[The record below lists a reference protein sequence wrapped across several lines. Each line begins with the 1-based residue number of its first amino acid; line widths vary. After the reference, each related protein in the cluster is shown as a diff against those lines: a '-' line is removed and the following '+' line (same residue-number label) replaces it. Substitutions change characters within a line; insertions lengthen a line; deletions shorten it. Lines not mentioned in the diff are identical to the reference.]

1 MAFEYQGFA
10 TLGVNLN
17 RQKYGPLDISN
28 VFNSQGDLDYYLSK
42 GTNIENVSEY
52 WYKSETEKVIPYP
65 YAGQIVALVENGK
78 VNVYVLE
85 EKEDGTFKTAEI
97 GGTVLVDDSSISSS
111 DDGQIKIKN
120 FNEQYY
126 KYVAAEGDVAAH
138 YTLVD
143 GFKEGLEPKVR
154 MVSAGNYEIAWYEPN
169 PTTVEGLSS
178 QIASLNQ
185 SVGTLSGQVGGIQT
199 TVNDHDRRIDEIVED
214 VNTNTSDISGLKG
227 LTSAHQ
233 SKLATIDE
241 NADVNVIESVE
252 IAGVALDVDADK
264 KASISKE
271 DLANALSLG
280 SAAYSSADSFATPDS
295 VSTAQGIAEDALE
308 QAKTNKGAISN
319 INSTISGLATK
330 QEVSDLETSLNTNIG
345 KKVDQ
350 TAYDTKISS
359 IEGSVQGVTN
369 AVGNVTASVN
379 VLVGQDTNKSAR
391 TIASEEVAKIVAN
404 APEAYDTLKEIA
416 DYIATDASGAAEL
429 SNKVTQNSEDI
440 SKLREDLTNESTT
453 RTNAISGINS
463 SIEGLTSRVEGNE
476 GSIKT
481 LNTEINGLKTRDG
494 ELADLIQG
502 NTNEIAKKVSIE
514 EGKSLV
520 DNELISKLEG
530 VAEGAEV
537 NYVKS
542 VKTGEL
548 VVSGAGELSIVQIEQ
563 DKVVGLV
570 NALSNAG
577 KVNSVIVG
585 ETEILPVDKKVTIP
599 YASSE
604 VAGVVKPVG
613 NEFIMANGNLSINK
627 INVNKLEQTTGEE
640 LILDGGNA

>member
-52 WYKSETEKVIPYP
+52 WYKSETEKVVPYP

-97 GGTVLVDDSSISSS
+97 GGTVLVDDSSIEQS

-120 FNEQYY
+120 FNKQYY
-126 KYVAAEGDVAAH
+126 KYIAAEGDVAAH

-178 QIASLNQ
+178 QITSLNQ

-252 IAGVALDVDADK
+252 VAGVALDVDADK

-280 SAAYSSADSFATPDS
+280 SAAYSSTDAFATPDS

-308 QAKTNKGAISN
+308 QANTNKGAISN

-476 GSIKT
+476 GSIET

-548 VVSGAGELSIVQIEQ
+548 VVNGAGELSIVQIEQ
-563 DKVVGLV
+563 DKVAGLV

-627 INVNKLEQTTGEE
+627 INVNKLEQTAGEE

>member
-52 WYKSETEKVIPYP
+52 WYKSETEKIVPYP

-308 QAKTNKGAISN
+308 QANTNKGAISN

-330 QEVSDLETSLNTNIG
+330 EEVSDLETSLNTNIG

-369 AVGNVTASVN
+369 AVGKVTASVN

-476 GSIKT
+476 GSIET

>member
-111 DDGQIKIKN
+111 EDGQIKIKN

-178 QIASLNQ
+178 QITSLNQ
-185 SVGTLSGQVGGIQT
+185 SVGTLSGQVSGIQT

-369 AVGNVTASVN
+369 AVGNVTANVN

-429 SNKVTQNSEDI
+429 SNKVTQNSKDI

-476 GSIKT
+476 GSIET

>member
-52 WYKSETEKVIPYP
+52 WYKSATEKVVPYP
-65 YAGQIVALVENGK
+65 YAGQVVALVENGN

-97 GGTVLVDDSSISSS
+97 GGTVLVDESSIEQG

-126 KYVAAEGDVAAH
+126 KYIAAEGDVAAH

-178 QIASLNQ
+178 QITSLSQ

-199 TVNDHDRRIDEIVED
+199 TIDEHDRAIDDIVDD
-214 VNTNTSDISGLKG
+214 VNTHSTDISGLKG
-227 LTSAHQ
+227 LTNAHQ
-233 SKLATIDE
+233 AKLATIDE
-241 NADVNVIESVE
+241 NADVNVIESVDV
-252 IAGVALDVDADK
+252 AGVTLDVDANK
-264 KASISKE
+264 KASISKD
-271 DLANALSLG
+271 DLKGALGLG
-280 SAAYSSADSFATPDS
+280 SAAYSSADAFATPDS
-295 VSTAQGIAEDALE
+295 VSTAKGIAEDALE
-308 QAKTNKGAISN
+308 QANTNKGAIAN
-319 INSTISGLATK
+319 INTTISGLATK
-330 QEVSDLETSLNTNIG
+330 QEVTDLETSLNTNIN

-350 TAYDTKISS
+350 SAYDTKIST

-369 AVGNVTASVN
+369 AVGNVTANVN
-379 VLVGQDTNKSAR
+379 VLVGQDANKSAR
-391 TIASEEVAKIVAN
+391 TIASEEVAKIIAN

-416 DYIATDASGAAEL
+416 DYIATDATGAAEL
-429 SNKVTQNSEDI
+429 SNKVTQNTEDI

-463 SIEGLTSRVEGNE
+463 SIEGLESRIKDNE
-476 GSIKT
+476 DGISSLGT
-481 LNTEINGLKTRDG
+481 DVAGLKTKDG
-494 ELADLIQG
+494 ELTELIQA
-502 NTNEIAKKVSIE
+502 NATEIAKKVSIE

-520 DNELISKLEG
+520 DNELISKLKG

-563 DKVVGLV
+563 DKVAGLV

-627 INVNKLEQTTGEE
+627 INVNKLEQTAGEE

>member
-28 VFNSQGDLDYYLSK
+28 VFSSQGDLDYYLSK
-42 GTNIENVSEY
+42 GANTDNVSEY
-52 WYKSETEKVIPYP
+52 WYKSETEKVVPYP
-65 YAGQIVALVENGK
+65 YAGQVVALVTNGK

-85 EKEDGTFKTAEI
+85 EKPDGTFKTAEI
-97 GGTVLVDDSSISSS
+97 GGKVLVDNSSISSL

-126 KYVAAEGDVAAH
+126 KYVAAEGGNESH

-143 GFKEGLEPKVR
+143 GFKEGLEPKVK

-169 PTTVEGLSS
+169 PTTIEGLSS
-178 QIASLNQ
+178 QITSLNQ
-185 SVGTLSGQVGGIQT
+185 SVSTISGQVGSIQT
-199 TVNDHDRRIDEIVED
+199 TVNEHDRLLDEIVAD

-227 LTSAHQ
+227 LTNAHQ
-233 SKLATIDE
+233 AKLATIEE

-252 IAGVALDVDADK
+252 VAGVALDVDATK

-271 DLANALSLG
+271 NLATALNLG
-280 SAAYSSADSFATPDS
+280 SAAYASADSFATPES
-295 VSTAQGIAEDALE
+295 VATAKSIADDALK
-308 QAKTNKGAISN
+308 QANTNKGAIAS

-330 QEVSDLETSLNTNIG
+330 QEVTNLEETLNTSIS

-350 TAYDTKISS
+350 AAYDTKISA
-359 IEGSVQGVTN
+359 IEGNIQGATN
-369 AVGNVTASVN
+369 AIGNVTAKVN
-379 VLVGQDTNKSAR
+379 VLVGEDANKSAR
-391 TIASEEVAKIVAN
+391 TIASEEVAKIVAD

-416 DYIATDASGAAEL
+416 DYISTDKTGAAEL
-429 SNKVTQNSEDI
+429 SNKINQNTQDI
-440 SKLREDLTNESTT
+440 SKLREDLTTESTV
-453 RTNAISGINS
+453 RANAISNINS
-463 SIEGLTSRVEGNE
+463 SIEGLTTKVTTNE
-476 GSIKT
+476 GSISS
-481 LNTEINGLKTRDG
+481 LNTEIGNLKTRDG

-502 NTNEIAKKVSIE
+502 NTNEIAKKVTAE

-520 DNELISKLEG
+520 RNELISKLEG
-530 VAEGAEV
+530 VQEGAEV

-548 VVSGAGELSIVQIEQ
+548 VVSGEGELSVVQIEQ
-563 DKVVGLV
+563 DKVAGLV
-570 NALSNAG
+570 NALANAG

-585 ETEILPVDKKVTIP
+585 EKEILPVDKKVTIP

-604 VAGVVKPVG
+604 IAGVVKPVG
-613 NEFIMANGNLSINK
+613 NEFVMASGNLSINK
-627 INVNKLEQTTGEE
+627 VNVNKLEQTPGEE

>member
-52 WYKSETEKVIPYP
+52 WYKSATEKVVPYP
-65 YAGQIVALVENGK
+65 YAGQVVALVENGK

-85 EKEDGTFKTAEI
+85 EKEDGTYKTAEI
-97 GGTVLVDDSSISSS
+97 GGSVLVDDASIVN

-143 GFKEGLEPKVR
+143 GFKDGLEPKVR

-178 QIASLNQ
+178 QITSLSQ

-199 TVNDHDRRIDEIVED
+199 TVNELDGAIDDIIED
-214 VNTNTSDISGLKG
+214 VNTHSTDISGLKG
-227 LTSAHQ
+227 LTNAHQ
-233 SKLATIDE
+233 AKLATIDE
-241 NADVNVIESVE
+241 NADVNVIESVAV
-252 IAGVALDVDADK
+252 AGVTLDVDADK
-264 KASISKE
+264 KASISKD
-271 DLANALSLG
+271 DLKSALGLG

-295 VSTAQGIAEDALE
+295 VATAKGIAEDALE
-308 QAKTNKGAISN
+308 QANTNKGAIAN
-319 INSTISGLATK
+319 INSNLNGLATK
-330 QEVSDLETSLNTNIG
+330 QEVTDLETSLNTNIS

-350 TAYDTKISS
+350 SAYDSKISS

-369 AVGNVTASVN
+369 AVGNVTANVN
-379 VLVGQDTNKSAR
+379 VLVGQDVNKSAR
-391 TIASEEVAKIVAN
+391 TIASEEVAKIIAE

-416 DYIATDASGAAEL
+416 DYIASDTSGAAEL
-429 SNKVTQNSEDI
+429 SNKVNQNIEDI
-440 SKLREDLTNESTT
+440 SKLREDLTTESTT
-453 RTNAISGINS
+453 RTSAISNINT
-463 SIEGLTSRVEGNE
+463 SIGGLESRVKANE
-476 GSIKT
+476 DNIGT
-481 LNTEINGLKTRDG
+481 LNTDVTGLRTRDG
-494 ELADLIQG
+494 ELTELIQA
-502 NTNEIAKKVSIE
+502 NATEIAKKVSIE

-542 VKTGEL
+542 VKSGEL

-563 DKVVGLV
+563 DKVAGLV
-570 NALSNAG
+570 NALASAG

-604 VAGVVKPVG
+604 VAGVVRPVG

-627 INVNKLEQTTGEE
+627 INVNKLEQTAGEE

>member
-42 GTNIENVSEY
+42 GANIENVSEY
-52 WYKSETEKVIPYP
+52 WYKSETEKVVPYP

-97 GGTVLVDDSSISSS
+97 GGTVLVDDSSLSSS
-111 DDGQIKIKN
+111 ADGQIKIKN

-126 KYVAAEGDVAAH
+126 KYVAAEGDNEAH

-143 GFKEGLEPKVR
+143 GFKDGLEPKVK

-178 QIASLNQ
+178 QITSLNQ
-185 SVGTLSGQVGGIQT
+185 SVSTLSGQVSGIQT
-199 TVNDHDRRIDEIVED
+199 TVNDHDSILDEIVAD
-214 VNTNTSDISGLKG
+214 VNTNTSDITGLKG
-227 LTSAHQ
+227 LTTAHQ
-233 SKLATIDE
+233 TKLATIEE

-252 IAGVALDVDADK
+252 VAGVALDVDSNK

-271 DLANALSLG
+271 DLATALKLG
-280 SAAYSSADSFATPDS
+280 SAAYAAADSFATPES
-295 VSTAQGIAEDALE
+295 VTTAKGIADDALE
-308 QAKTNKGAISN
+308 QANTNKGAIAS

-330 QEVSDLETSLNTNIG
+330 QEVTDLEETLTTSIS

-350 TAYDTKISS
+350 TAYDTKIST
-359 IEGSVQGVTN
+359 IEGNIQGTTN
-369 AVGNVTASVN
+369 AVGNVTAKVN
-379 VLVGQDTNKSAR
+379 VLVGEDTNKSAR
-391 TIASEEVAKIVAN
+391 TIASEEVAKIVAS

-416 DYIATDASGAAEL
+416 DYIATDQTGAAEL
-429 SNKVTQNSEDI
+429 SNKINQNTQDI
-440 SKLREDLTNESTT
+440 SQLREDLTTESTT
-453 RTNAISGINS
+453 RASAISNINS
-463 SIEGLTSRVEGNE
+463 SIEDLTTKVTANV
-476 GSIKT
+476 GSVAN
-481 LNTEINGLKTRDG
+481 LNTEISGLKTKDG
-494 ELADLIQG
+494 ELAKLIQG
-502 NTNEIAKKVSIE
+502 NADEIAKKVTAE

-520 DNELISKLEG
+520 SNELISKLEG
-530 VAEGAEV
+530 IEEGAEA
-537 NYVKS
+537 NYIKS
-542 VKTGEL
+542 VKTGEF

-563 DKVVGLV
+563 DKVAGLV

-585 ETEILPVDKKVTIP
+585 ETEMLPVDKKVTIP

-613 NEFIMANGNLSINK
+613 NEFIMANGKLSINK
-627 INVNKLEQTTGEE
+627 INVNKLEQTAGEE

>member
-185 SVGTLSGQVGGIQT
+185 SVGTLSGQVSGIQT
-199 TVNDHDRRIDEIVED
+199 TVNDHDRRIDEIVDD

-252 IAGVALDVDADK
+252 VAGVALDVDTDK

-330 QEVSDLETSLNTNIG
+330 EEVSDLETSLNTNIG

-476 GSIKT
+476 GSIET

-570 NALSNAG
+570 SALSNAG

>member
-178 QIASLNQ
+178 QITSLNQ
-185 SVGTLSGQVGGIQT
+185 SVGTLSGQVSGIQT
-199 TVNDHDRRIDEIVED
+199 TVNDHGRLIDEIVED

-252 IAGVALDVDADK
+252 IAGVALDVDTDK

-330 QEVSDLETSLNTNIG
+330 EEVSDLETSLNTNIG

-476 GSIKT
+476 GSIET

-502 NTNEIAKKVSIE
+502 NTNEIAKKVSVE

>member
-52 WYKSETEKVIPYP
+52 WYKSATEKVVPYP
-65 YAGQIVALVENGK
+65 YAGQVVALVENGN

-97 GGTVLVDDSSISSS
+97 GGTVLVDESSIAQA

-126 KYVAAEGDVAAH
+126 KYIAAEGDMAAH

-178 QIASLNQ
+178 QITSLSQ

-199 TVNDHDRRIDEIVED
+199 TIDEHDRTIDDIIDD
-214 VNTNTSDISGLKG
+214 VNTHSTDISGLKG
-227 LTSAHQ
+227 LTNAHQ
-233 SKLATIDE
+233 AKLATIDE
-241 NADVNVIESVE
+241 NADVNVIESIE

-264 KASISKE
+264 KASISKD
-271 DLANALSLG
+271 DLKSALGLG
-280 SAAYSSADSFATPDS
+280 SAAYSSADAFATPDS
-295 VSTAQGIAEDALE
+295 VSTAKGIAEDALE
-308 QAKTNKGAISN
+308 QANTNKGAIAN
-319 INSTISGLATK
+319 INTTISGLATK
-330 QEVSDLETSLNTNIG
+330 QEVTDLETSLNTNIN

-350 TAYDTKISS
+350 SAYDSKISA

-369 AVGNVTASVN
+369 AVGNVTANVN
-379 VLVGQDTNKSAR
+379 VLVGQDANKSAR
-391 TIASEEVAKIVAN
+391 TIASEEVAKIIAN

-416 DYIATDASGAAEL
+416 DYIATDATGAAEL
-429 SNKVTQNSEDI
+429 SNKVTQNTEDI

-463 SIEGLTSRVEGNE
+463 SIEGLESRIKDNE
-476 GSIKT
+476 DGISSLGT
-481 LNTEINGLKTRDG
+481 DVAGLKTKDG
-494 ELADLIQG
+494 ELTELIQA
-502 NTNEIAKKVSIE
+502 NATEIAKKVSIE

-542 VKTGEL
+542 VKSGEL

-563 DKVVGLV
+563 DKVAGLV
-570 NALSNAG
+570 NALASAG

-627 INVNKLEQTTGEE
+627 INVNKLEQTAGEE

>member
-52 WYKSETEKVIPYP
+52 WYKSATEKVVPYP
-65 YAGQIVALVENGK
+65 YAGQVVALVENGN

-97 GGTVLVDDSSISSS
+97 GGTVLVDESSIEQS

-126 KYVAAEGDVAAH
+126 KYIAAEGDVAAH

-178 QIASLNQ
+178 QITSLSQ
-185 SVGTLSGQVGGIQT
+185 SVGTLAGQVGGIQT
-199 TVNDHDRRIDEIVED
+199 TIDEHDRTIDDIIDD
-214 VNTNTSDISGLKG
+214 VNTHSTDISGLKG
-227 LTSAHQ
+227 LTNAHQ
-233 SKLATIDE
+233 AKLATIDE

-252 IAGVALDVDADK
+252 VAGVALDVDADK
-264 KASISKE
+264 KASISKD
-271 DLANALSLG
+271 DLKSALGLG
-280 SAAYSSADSFATPDS
+280 SAAYSSADAFATPDS
-295 VSTAQGIAEDALE
+295 VSTAKGIAEDALE
-308 QAKTNKGAISN
+308 QANTNKGAIAN

-369 AVGNVTASVN
+369 AVGNVTANVN
-379 VLVGQDTNKSAR
+379 VLVGQDANKSAR
-391 TIASEEVAKIVAN
+391 TIASEEVAKIIAN

-416 DYIATDASGAAEL
+416 DYIATDVTGAAEL
-429 SNKVTQNSEDI
+429 SNKVTQNTEDI

-463 SIEGLTSRVEGNE
+463 SIEGLESRIKDNE
-476 GSIKT
+476 DGISSLGT
-481 LNTEINGLKTRDG
+481 DVAGLKTKDG
-494 ELADLIQG
+494 ELTELIQA
-502 NTNEIAKKVSIE
+502 NATEIAKKVSIE

-520 DNELISKLEG
+520 NNELISKLEG

-563 DKVVGLV
+563 DKVAGLV

-627 INVNKLEQTTGEE
+627 INVNKLEQTAGEE

>member
-42 GTNIENVSEY
+42 GANTDNVSEY
-52 WYKSETEKVIPYP
+52 WYKSETEKVVPYP
-65 YAGQIVALVENGK
+65 YAGQVVALVENGK

-97 GGTVLVDDSSISSS
+97 GGTVLVDDSSLSSS
-111 DDGQIKIKN
+111 ADGQIKIKN

-126 KYVAAEGDVAAH
+126 KYVAAEGDNEAH

-143 GFKEGLEPKVR
+143 GFKDGLEPKVK

-178 QIASLNQ
+178 QITSLNQ
-185 SVGTLSGQVGGIQT
+185 SVSTLSGQVSGIQT
-199 TVNDHDRRIDEIVED
+199 TVNDHDTLLDEIVAD
-214 VNTNTSDISGLKG
+214 VNTNTSDITGLKG
-227 LTSAHQ
+227 LTTAHQ
-233 SKLATIDE
+233 TKLATIEE

-252 IAGVALDVDADK
+252 VAGVALDVDSNK

-271 DLANALSLG
+271 DLATALKLG
-280 SAAYSSADSFATPDS
+280 SAAYAAADSFATPES
-295 VSTAQGIAEDALE
+295 VTTAKGIADDALE
-308 QAKTNKGAISN
+308 QANTNKGAIAS

-330 QEVSDLETSLNTNIG
+330 QEVTDLEETLTTSIS

-350 TAYDTKISS
+350 TAYDTKIST
-359 IEGSVQGVTN
+359 IEGNIQGTTN
-369 AVGNVTASVN
+369 AVGNVTAKVN
-379 VLVGQDTNKSAR
+379 VLVGEDTNKSAR
-391 TIASEEVAKIVAN
+391 TIASEEVAKIVAS

-416 DYIATDASGAAEL
+416 DYIATDQTGAAEL
-429 SNKVTQNSEDI
+429 SNKINQNTQDI
-440 SKLREDLTNESTT
+440 SQLREDLTTESTT
-453 RTNAISGINS
+453 RASAISNINS
-463 SIEGLTSRVEGNE
+463 SIEDLTTKVTANV
-476 GSIKT
+476 GSVAN
-481 LNTEINGLKTRDG
+481 LNTEISGLKTKDG
-494 ELADLIQG
+494 ELAELIQG
-502 NTNEIAKKVSIE
+502 NADEIAKKVTAE

-520 DNELISKLEG
+520 SNELISKLEG
-530 VAEGAEV
+530 IEEGAEA
-537 NYVKS
+537 NYIKS
-542 VKTGEL
+542 VKTGEF

-563 DKVVGLV
+563 DKVAGLV

-585 ETEILPVDKKVTIP
+585 ETEMLPVDKKVTIP

-613 NEFIMANGNLSINK
+613 NEFIMANGRLSINK
-627 INVNKLEQTTGEE
+627 INVNKLEQTAGEE

>member
-52 WYKSETEKVIPYP
+52 WYKSETEKVVPYP
-65 YAGQIVALVENGK
+65 YAGQIIALVENGK

-199 TVNDHDRRIDEIVED
+199 TVNDHDRRIDEIVDD

-252 IAGVALDVDADK
+252 VAGVALDVDADK

-271 DLANALSLG
+271 DLASALSLG

-308 QAKTNKGAISN
+308 QANTNKGAISN

-330 QEVSDLETSLNTNIG
+330 EEVSDLETSLNTNIG

-453 RTNAISGINS
+453 RTNAISGINA

-476 GSIKT
+476 GSIET

-570 NALSNAG
+570 DALSNAG

>member
-52 WYKSETEKVIPYP
+52 WYKSATEKVVPYP
-65 YAGQIVALVENGK
+65 YAGQVVALVENGN

-97 GGTVLVDDSSISSS
+97 GGTVLVDESSIEQA

-120 FNEQYY
+120 FNKQYY
-126 KYVAAEGDVAAH
+126 KYIAAEGDVAAH

-178 QIASLNQ
+178 QITSLSQ
-185 SVGTLSGQVGGIQT
+185 SVGTLAGQVGGIQT
-199 TVNDHDRRIDEIVED
+199 TIDEHDRTIDDIIDD
-214 VNTNTSDISGLKG
+214 VNTHSTDISGLKG
-227 LTSAHQ
+227 LTNAHQ
-233 SKLATIDE
+233 AKLATIDE

-252 IAGVALDVDADK
+252 VAGVALDVDADK
-264 KASISKE
+264 KASISKD
-271 DLANALSLG
+271 DLKSALGLG
-280 SAAYSSADSFATPDS
+280 SAAYSSADAFATPDS
-295 VSTAQGIAEDALE
+295 VSTAKGIAEDALE
-308 QAKTNKGAISN
+308 QANTNKGAIAN
-319 INSTISGLATK
+319 INSTIGGLATK

-369 AVGNVTASVN
+369 AVGNVTANVN
-379 VLVGQDTNKSAR
+379 VLVGQDANKSAR
-391 TIASEEVAKIVAN
+391 TIASEEVAKIIAN

-416 DYIATDASGAAEL
+416 DYIATDVTGAAEL
-429 SNKVTQNSEDI
+429 SNKVTQNTEDI

-463 SIEGLTSRVEGNE
+463 SIEGLESRIKDNE
-476 GSIKT
+476 DGISSLDT
-481 LNTEINGLKTRDG
+481 DVAGLKTKDG
-494 ELADLIQG
+494 ELTELIQA
-502 NTNEIAKKVSIE
+502 NATEIAKKVSIE

-542 VKTGEL
+542 VKSGEL

-563 DKVVGLV
+563 DKVAGLV
-570 NALSNAG
+570 NALASAG

-627 INVNKLEQTTGEE
+627 INVNKLEQTAGEE

>member
-111 DDGQIKIKN
+111 EDGQIKIKN

-185 SVGTLSGQVGGIQT
+185 SVGTLSGQVSGIQT
-199 TVNDHDRRIDEIVED
+199 TVNDHDRLIGEIVDD

-252 IAGVALDVDADK
+252 IAGVALDVDTDK

-359 IEGSVQGVTN
+359 IEGSVQEVTN
-369 AVGNVTASVN
+369 AVGNVTANVN

-476 GSIKT
+476 GSIET

-570 NALSNAG
+570 DALSNAG
-577 KVNSVIVG
+577 KVNSLIVG

>member
-52 WYKSETEKVIPYP
+52 WYKSETEKVVPYP
-65 YAGQIVALVENGK
+65 YAGQIIALVENGK

-138 YTLVD
+138 YTLTD

-178 QIASLNQ
+178 QITSLNQ

-252 IAGVALDVDADK
+252 IAGVALDVDTDK

-308 QAKTNKGAISN
+308 QANTNKGAISN

-330 QEVSDLETSLNTNIG
+330 EEVSDLETSLNTNIG

-476 GSIKT
+476 GSIET

>member
-42 GTNIENVSEY
+42 GANIENVSEY
-52 WYKSETEKVIPYP
+52 WYKSETEKVVPYP

-97 GGTVLVDDSSISSS
+97 GGTVLVDDSSLSSS
-111 DDGQIKIKN
+111 ADGQIKIKN

-126 KYVAAEGDVAAH
+126 KYVAAEGDNEAH
-138 YTLVD
+138 YTLVN
-143 GFKEGLEPKVR
+143 GFKDGLEPKVK

-178 QIASLNQ
+178 QITSLNQ
-185 SVGTLSGQVGGIQT
+185 SISTLSGQVSGIQT
-199 TVNDHDRRIDEIVED
+199 TVNDHDSLLDEIVVD
-214 VNTNTSDISGLKG
+214 VNTNTSDITGLKG
-227 LTSAHQ
+227 LTTAHQ
-233 SKLATIDE
+233 TKLATIEE

-252 IAGVALDVDADK
+252 VAGVALDVDSNK

-271 DLANALSLG
+271 DLATALKLG
-280 SAAYSSADSFATPDS
+280 SAAYAAADSFATPES
-295 VSTAQGIAEDALE
+295 VTTAKGIADDALE
-308 QAKTNKGAISN
+308 QANTNKGAIAS

-330 QEVSDLETSLNTNIG
+330 QEVTDLEETLTTSIS

-350 TAYDTKISS
+350 TAYDTKIST
-359 IEGSVQGVTN
+359 IEGNIQGTTN
-369 AVGNVTASVN
+369 AVGNVTAKVN
-379 VLVGQDTNKSAR
+379 VLVGEDTNKSAR
-391 TIASEEVAKIVAN
+391 TIASEEVAKIVAS

-416 DYIATDASGAAEL
+416 DYIATDQTGAAEL
-429 SNKVTQNSEDI
+429 SNKVNQNTQDI
-440 SKLREDLTNESTT
+440 SQLRKDLTTESTT
-453 RTNAISGINS
+453 RASAISNINS
-463 SIEGLTSRVEGNE
+463 SIEDLTTKVTANV
-476 GSIKT
+476 GSVAN
-481 LNTEINGLKTRDG
+481 LNTEISGLKTKDG
-494 ELADLIQG
+494 ELAKLIQG
-502 NTNEIAKKVSIE
+502 NADEIAKKVTAE

-520 DNELISKLEG
+520 SNELISKLEG
-530 VAEGAEV
+530 VEEGAEA
-537 NYVKS
+537 NYIKS
-542 VKTGEL
+542 VKTGEF

-563 DKVVGLV
+563 DKVAGLV

-585 ETEILPVDKKVTIP
+585 ETEMLPVDKKVTIP

-613 NEFIMANGNLSINK
+613 NEFIMANGKLSINK

>member
-42 GTNIENVSEY
+42 GANIENVSEY
-52 WYKSETEKVIPYP
+52 WYKSETEKVVPYP

-97 GGTVLVDDSSISSS
+97 GGTVLVDDSSLSSS
-111 DDGQIKIKN
+111 ADGQIKIKN

-126 KYVAAEGDVAAH
+126 KYVAAEGDNEAH

-143 GFKEGLEPKVR
+143 GFKDGLEPKVK

-178 QIASLNQ
+178 QITSLNQ
-185 SVGTLSGQVGGIQT
+185 SVSTLSGQVSGIQT
-199 TVNDHDRRIDEIVED
+199 TVNDHDSLLDEIVVD
-214 VNTNTSDISGLKG
+214 VNTNTSDITGLKG
-227 LTSAHQ
+227 LTTAHQ
-233 SKLATIDE
+233 TKLATIEE

-252 IAGVALDVDADK
+252 VAGVALDVDSNK

-271 DLANALSLG
+271 DLATALKLG
-280 SAAYSSADSFATPDS
+280 SAAYAAADSFATPES
-295 VSTAQGIAEDALE
+295 VTTAKGIADDALE
-308 QAKTNKGAISN
+308 QANTNKGAIAS

-330 QEVSDLETSLNTNIG
+330 QEITDLEETLTTSIS

-350 TAYDTKISS
+350 TAYDTKIST
-359 IEGSVQGVTN
+359 IEGNIQGTTN
-369 AVGNVTASVN
+369 AVGNVTAKVN
-379 VLVGQDTNKSAR
+379 VLVGEDTNKSAR
-391 TIASEEVAKIVAN
+391 TIASEEVAKIVAS

-416 DYIATDASGAAEL
+416 DYIATDQTGAAEL
-429 SNKVTQNSEDI
+429 SNKINQNTQDI
-440 SKLREDLTNESTT
+440 SQLREDLTTESTT
-453 RTNAISGINS
+453 RASAISNINS
-463 SIEGLTSRVEGNE
+463 SIEDLTTKVTANV
-476 GSIKT
+476 GSVAN
-481 LNTEINGLKTRDG
+481 LNTEISGLKTKDG
-494 ELADLIQG
+494 ELAELIQG
-502 NTNEIAKKVSIE
+502 NADEIAKKVTAE

-520 DNELISKLEG
+520 SNELISKLEG
-530 VAEGAEV
+530 IEEGAEA
-537 NYVKS
+537 NYIKS
-542 VKTGEL
+542 VKTGEF

-563 DKVVGLV
+563 DKVAGLV

-585 ETEILPVDKKVTIP
+585 ETEMLPVDKKVTIP

-613 NEFIMANGNLSINK
+613 NEFIMANGRLSINK
-627 INVNKLEQTTGEE
+627 INVNKLEQTAGEE

>member
-52 WYKSETEKVIPYP
+52 WYKSATEKVVPYP
-65 YAGQIVALVENGK
+65 YAGQVVALVENGN

-97 GGTVLVDDSSISSS
+97 GGTVLVDESSIEQS

-126 KYVAAEGDVAAH
+126 KYIAAEGDVAAH

-178 QIASLNQ
+178 QITSLSQ
-185 SVGTLSGQVGGIQT
+185 SVGTLAGQVGGIQT
-199 TVNDHDRRIDEIVED
+199 TIDEHDRTIDDIIDD
-214 VNTNTSDISGLKG
+214 VNTHSTDISGLKG
-227 LTSAHQ
+227 LTNAHQ
-233 SKLATIDE
+233 AKLATIDE

-252 IAGVALDVDADK
+252 VAGVALDVDADK
-264 KASISKE
+264 KASISKD
-271 DLANALSLG
+271 DLKSALGLG
-280 SAAYSSADSFATPDS
+280 SAAYSSADAFATPDS
-295 VSTAQGIAEDALE
+295 VSTAKGIAEDALE
-308 QAKTNKGAISN
+308 QANTNKGAIAN

-369 AVGNVTASVN
+369 AVGNVTANVN
-379 VLVGQDTNKSAR
+379 VLVGQDANKSAR
-391 TIASEEVAKIVAN
+391 TIASEEVAKIIAN

-416 DYIATDASGAAEL
+416 DYIATDATGAAEL
-429 SNKVTQNSEDI
+429 SNKVTQNTEDI

-463 SIEGLTSRVEGNE
+463 SIEGLESRIKDNE
-476 GSIKT
+476 DGISSLGT
-481 LNTEINGLKTRDG
+481 DVAGLKTKDG
-494 ELADLIQG
+494 ELTELIQA
-502 NTNEIAKKVSIE
+502 NATEIAKKVSIE

-542 VKTGEL
+542 VKSGEL

-563 DKVVGLV
+563 DKVAGLV
-570 NALSNAG
+570 NALASAG

-627 INVNKLEQTTGEE
+627 INVNKLEQTAGEE

>member
-52 WYKSETEKVIPYP
+52 WYKSETEKVVPYP
-65 YAGQIVALVENGK
+65 YAGQIIALVENGK

-252 IAGVALDVDADK
+252 IAGVALDVDTDK

-308 QAKTNKGAISN
+308 QANTNKGAISN

-330 QEVSDLETSLNTNIG
+330 EEVSDLETSLNTNIG

-476 GSIKT
+476 GSIET

-570 NALSNAG
+570 DALSNAG
-577 KVNSVIVG
+577 KVNSLIVG

>member
-52 WYKSETEKVIPYP
+52 WYKSETEKIVPYP

-178 QIASLNQ
+178 QITSLNQ
-185 SVGTLSGQVGGIQT
+185 SVGTLSGQVSGIQT
-199 TVNDHDRRIDEIVED
+199 TVNDHDRLIDEIVED

-252 IAGVALDVDADK
+252 VAGVALDVDTDK

-463 SIEGLTSRVEGNE
+463 SIESLTSKVEGNE
-476 GSIKT
+476 ESIET

-502 NTNEIAKKVSIE
+502 NTNEIAKKVSAE

-627 INVNKLEQTTGEE
+627 INVNKLEQTAGEE

>member
-52 WYKSETEKVIPYP
+52 WYKSATEKVVPYP
-65 YAGQIVALVENGK
+65 YAGQVVALVENGN

-97 GGTVLVDDSSISSS
+97 GGTVLVDESSIAQA

-126 KYVAAEGDVAAH
+126 KYIAAEGDMAAH

-178 QIASLNQ
+178 QITSLSQ

-199 TVNDHDRRIDEIVED
+199 TIDEHDRTIDDIIDD
-214 VNTNTSDISGLKG
+214 VNTHSTDISGLKG
-227 LTSAHQ
+227 LTNAHQ
-233 SKLATIDE
+233 AKLATIDE
-241 NADVNVIESVE
+241 NADVNVIESIE

-264 KASISKE
+264 KASISKD
-271 DLANALSLG
+271 DLKSALGLG
-280 SAAYSSADSFATPDS
+280 SAAYSSADAFATPDS
-295 VSTAQGIAEDALE
+295 VSTAKGIAEDALE
-308 QAKTNKGAISN
+308 QANTNKGAIAN
-319 INSTISGLATK
+319 INTTISGLATK
-330 QEVSDLETSLNTNIG
+330 QEVTDLETSLNTNIN

-350 TAYDTKISS
+350 SAYDSKISA

-369 AVGNVTASVN
+369 AVGNVTANVN
-379 VLVGQDTNKSAR
+379 VLVGQDANKSAR
-391 TIASEEVAKIVAN
+391 TIASEEVAKIIAN

-416 DYIATDASGAAEL
+416 DYIATDATGAAEL
-429 SNKVTQNSEDI
+429 SNKVTQNTEDI

-463 SIEGLTSRVEGNE
+463 SIEGLESRIKDNE
-476 GSIKT
+476 DGISSLGT
-481 LNTEINGLKTRDG
+481 DVAGLKTKDG
-494 ELADLIQG
+494 ELTELIQA
-502 NTNEIAKKVSIE
+502 NATEIAKKVSIE

-563 DKVVGLV
+563 DKVAGLV
-570 NALSNAG
+570 NALASAG

-627 INVNKLEQTTGEE
+627 INVNKLEQTAGEE

>member
-178 QIASLNQ
+178 QITSLNQ
-185 SVGTLSGQVGGIQT
+185 SVGTLSGQVSGIQT

-252 IAGVALDVDADK
+252 IAGVALDVDTDK

-308 QAKTNKGAISN
+308 QANTNKGAISN

-476 GSIKT
+476 GSIET

-570 NALSNAG
+570 DALSNAG